1 MRLNIKR
8 AVVGT
13 MLCGTTVTAG
23 FLQSPAHAAP
33 SAADVQSQIR
43 DLYRQA
49 EGVTEQYNEATSQ
62 LQGLNAALVNL
73 KADEAAQNAQLETV
87 RNQLGDAVLQQY
99 EGSGAAN
106 ISSVVTSNDPAQFL
120 REASSMSSYQNL
132 QANLVQNYSNQVTA
146 LSMREAA
153 TNAQVAKINAVKTQ
167 LTNDKTQIEQKLSKA
182 QLLLQSLQPA
192 QRNFLIS
199 RDSQRVDLSSLP
211 AAPDARASIAVAFA
225 LAQVGKAYVWG
236 ASGMNA
242 YDCSGLTMRAWAQ
255 AGVGMSHYV
264 PTQVGA
270 FPRVSMDSLEP
281 GDLISYNG
289 GSHVGMYIGNG
300 QMVNA
305 ENPRA
310 GVRVEPV
317 YTPWFRPDFAVR
329 P

>member
-8 AVVGT
+8 AVLGT
-13 MLCGTTVTAG
+13 VLAGITVTAG

-33 SAADVQSQIR
+33 SVADVQTQIR
-43 DLYRQA
+43 SLYHQA
-49 EGVTEQYNEATSQ
+49 EVVTEQYNEASSQ
-62 LQGLNAALVNL
+62 LTSLNSALVNL
-73 KADEAAQNAQLETV
+73 KADQAAQNAQLEAV
-87 RNQLGDAVLQQY
+87 RTQLGDAVLQQY
-99 EGSGAAN
+99 EGAGSATV
-106 ISSVVTSNDPAQFL
+106 SSVVTSNDPAQFL

-132 QANLVQNYSNQVTA
+132 QTNLVQNYTNQVTA
-146 LSMREAA
+146 LSMREGA
-153 TNAQVAKINAVKTQ
+153 TNEQVAKIQSVQQN
-167 LTNDKTQIEQKLSKA
+167 LNNDKAAINDKLSKA
-182 QLLLQSLQPA
+182 KLLLSSLQPS
-192 QRNFLIS
+192 QRGFLVS
-199 RDSQRVDLSSLP
+199 RDFSRADMANLP
-211 AAPDARASIAVAFA
+211 APSGRASVAVAYA

-236 ASGMNA
+236 AAGPNA
-242 YDCSGLTMRAWAQ
+242 FDCSGLTMAAWGA

-270 FPRVSMDSLEP
+270 FPRVPMNALQP

-305 ENPRA
+305 ENPSA
-310 GVRVEPV
+310 GVRIEPV

>member
-13 MLCGTTVTAG
+13 VLAGTTVAAG

-33 SAADVQSQIR
+33 TAADVQTQIR
-43 DLYRQA
+43 DLYHQA
-49 EGVTEQYNEATSQ
+49 ELVTEQYNEASSQ
-62 LQGLNAALVNL
+62 LTGLNSALVNL
-73 KADEAAQNAQLETV
+73 QADQAAQNAQLEAV

-106 ISSVVTSNDPAQFL
+106 ISSVVTSNDPAEFL

-146 LSMREAA
+146 LAMREAA
-153 TNAQVAKINAVKTQ
+153 TNAQVTKIHAVQQK
-167 LTNDKTQIEQKLSKA
+167 LSNDKSAINEKISKA
-182 QLLLQSLQPA
+182 QLLLSSLQPS
-192 QRNFLIS
+192 QRGFLVS
-199 RDSQRVDLSSLP
+199 RDFSRADFANLP
-211 AAPDARASIAVAFA
+211 PASGRASIAVAYA

-236 ASGMNA
+236 AAGPNA
-242 YDCSGLTMRAWAQ
+242 YDCSGLTMAAWGA

-264 PTQVGA
+264 PTQVA
-270 FPRVSMDSLEP
+270 PFPRVPMNALQP

-305 ENPRA
+305 ENPSA
-310 GVRVEPV
+310 GVRIEPV